1 MSAIINTQSFLAE
14 IAAPRNTGQGFLQ
27 RIIDK
32 IVARREIEARKHLR
46 EHLAFMYGED
56 DLLSGSH
63 LSKRIA
69 NDLPF

>member
-1 MSAIINTQSFLAE
+1 MSAIINTHGFFAE
-14 IAAPRNTGQGFLQ
+14 TAAPHSTEAGFLQ

-32 IVARREIEARKHLR
+32 IAVRREIEARKHLR
-46 EHLAFMYGED
+46 EHLVFMYGKD
-56 DLLSGSH
+56 DLLAGSH